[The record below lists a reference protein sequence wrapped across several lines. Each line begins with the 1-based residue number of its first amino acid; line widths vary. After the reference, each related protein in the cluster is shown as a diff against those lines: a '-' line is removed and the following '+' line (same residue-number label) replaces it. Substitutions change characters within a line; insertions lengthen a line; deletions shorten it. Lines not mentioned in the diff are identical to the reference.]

1 MPTWGDNMLNLG
13 WLYLSVAMAGTSGD
27 WQTALDAHRAPS
39 GRVNYG
45 AIHREGSLDNWLQ
58 SLERAAEP
66 SERNARM
73 AFWINAY
80 NALTVDLVAD
90 HYPLASIRDL
100 DNGEV
105 WKTRRFTVANRKITL
120 DEIEHQILRPLGD
133 PRIHFALNCAAIS
146 CPTLRAQAFVGVS
159 LNAQLERA
167 SREWIATQGIQI
179 DRAAKRLQMAK
190 IFEWYAADFSP
201 GASALIP
208 GVEAQHQGMIQFV
221 ANHVT
226 DSDAQWIRA
235 GSYQVSFL
243 DYDWR
248 VNGTEH

>member
-1 MPTWGDNMLNLG
+1 MLNLG
-13 WLYLSVAMAGTSGD
+13 WLCLSFAMAGANGD
-27 WQTALDAHRAPS
+27 WQTALDAHRTSS

-45 AIHREGSLDNWLQ
+45 AIHRDGGLDSLLQ
-58 SLERAAEP
+58 SLAQTPEPNER
-66 SERNARM
+66 SARM

-105 WKTRRFTVANRKITL
+105 WKTRSFAVASRKVTL
-120 DEIEHQILRPLGD
+120 DEIEHRILRPMGD

-146 CPTLRAQAFVGVS
+146 CPTLRAQAFAGPS
-159 LNAQLERA
+159 LNAQLEQA
-167 SREWIATQGIQI
+167 SREWIASQGIRI
-179 DRAAKRLQMAK
+179 DRVTKRLQMAK
-190 IFEWYAADFSP
+190 IFEWYAADFLPES
-201 GASALIP
+201 GAAIP
-208 GVEAQHQGMIQFV
+208 GVDAQHQGVIQFV
-221 ANHVT
+221 ANHVP

-235 GSYQVSFL
+235 GGYQVSFL

-248 VNGTEH
+248 LNGTEQ